1 MQCENGRV
9 VVSIQLHDWSKS
21 VIAQRILS
29 VDEFIT
35 AVHDI
40 LGPVSCYEPTNNS
53 ILESS
58 FVESDKENCSEVVS
72 TGAKRY
78 STVNSPKSPSKKLKY
93 IDDSLDEEI
102 ERCKKGIYKNT
113 VS

>member
-1 MQCENGRV
+1 M
-9 VVSIQLHDWSKS
+9 
-21 VIAQRILS
+21 IAQRILS

-72 TGAKRY
+72 TGAKG
-78 STVNSPKSPSKKLKY
+78 TVHAVNSPKSPSKKLKY

-102 ERCKKGIYKNT
+102 ERCKKGIYKNA

>member
-1 MQCENGRV
+1 M
-9 VVSIQLHDWSKS
+9 
-21 VIAQRILS
+21 IAQRILS

-58 FVESDKENCSEVVS
+58 FVESDKENCSEVIS

-78 STVNSPKSPSKKLKY
+78 NTANSPKSPSKKLKY

-102 ERCKKGIYKNT
+102 ERCKKGIYKNA

>member
-1 MQCENGRV
+1 M
-9 VVSIQLHDWSKS
+9 
-21 VIAQRILS
+21 IAQRILS